1 MSNAIEEIMNGAYV
15 DLYLT
20 DTVPSD
26 PSLQADK
33 WNSSPGMHF
42 LEQEVFTVLNF
53 WKLLYSGATAS
64 LAILIVRRHN
74 FFNCPHFILQLN
86 VVAIVFINYIIGK

>member
-15 DLYLT
+15 DPYLA

-53 WKLLYSGATAS
+53 
-64 LAILIVRRHN
+64 
-74 FFNCPHFILQLN
+74 
-86 VVAIVFINYIIGK
+86 